1 MNKKTNPK
9 NLKPKKL
16 ASNPHQHKIK
26 HEQIWK
32 IKPPHHQSI
41 KHKTQTQNFWP
52 PKHKNTKLKIQILGT
67 KENRRKERVW
77 FSYLSEKPT
86 QNQLKPTQ
94 NSTIWNPTIND
105 PPIWNSTQTTNPK
118 PLTHQ
123 IHQLWSLL
131 LFHCKEP
138 RPKLLKLQSF
148 VVDHDSHKLQWVLSR
163 LGLGFHIK
171 FSAND
176 FFLLVSAWVSVPR
189 PLFPSHLLW
198 LGLSSMR
205 GWSAELERA
214 KGRSWTTRESERGK
228 ECVCVEV
235 VGAFNF
241 FGLF

>member
-77 FSYLSEKPT
+77 FSYLFEKPT
-86 QNQLKPTQ
+86 QNQIKPTQ

-105 PPIWNSTQTTNPK
+105 PSIWNPMIWNSTQTTNPK
-118 PLTHQ
+118 PLNPSDPPPLISTFV
-123 IHQLWSLL
+123 SLQGTQAEAPQASIL
-131 LFHCKEP
+131 RHWP
-138 RPKLLKLQSF
+138 RQ
-148 VVDHDSHKLQWVLSR
+148 
-163 LGLGFHIK
+163 
-171 FSAND
+171 
-176 FFLLVSAWVSVPR
+176 PR
-189 PLFPSHLLW
+189 TAMSPF
-198 LGLSSMR
+198 
-205 GWSAELERA
+205 
-214 KGRSWTTRESERGK
+214 
-228 ECVCVEV
+228 
-235 VGAFNF
+235 
-241 FGLF
+241 